1 MAVTLEEFVNQ
12 ISFKIDERGLRQAES
27 RIAQFGRKM
36 EDVGKKLTVGV
47 SLPLAALSG
56 FSIKAAADAEE
67 TASKFGVVFGEVTDK
82 ANAMS
87 QELIESYGLS
97 RNESKK
103 LLADTGDL
111 LSGFGF
117 TGEKALELS
126 ADVQK
131 LAVDLASFTN
141 VAGGSEMASQALTK
155 ALLGEREQVKQLGI
169 AILEEDVKKKM
180 AEQRT
185 RGLTFETERQAKAY
199 ATLAI
204 AQEQSK
210 NAIGDFAR
218 TSQSLSN
225 QMKMFNKL
233 LENVQITFG
242 RLLIE
247 GLEIDKVFIGLNKTL
262 GRFDSWL
269 RKISPA
275 QRRLVAVFV
284 ALGIAAGPVLLVFGN
299 LLLLFKLLGVA
310 MLPFLAVMGK
320 VVLILGALFL
330 IIDDIIAF
338 LEGRDSVIGL
348 WVKFWEDM
356 GARLRQFVLGWSEFF
371 EGIGAKLHQF
381 TEAWSMFFEGVGA
394 GVYQWVENAKNTIVN
409 GFLGAFN
416 AVKAGAQNLL
426 GDIPLIGRFFE
437 GVGASVHQ
445 WVENAK
451 NTIIDGF
458 LGAFNAVKAGAQNL
472 LGDIPLIG
480 RFFEGAGQAG
490 TVPTGRNAGLGAVSS
505 NRSVNVNSRINVGV
519 PNGTSEEQVRA
530 VRAAA
535 EAGAAASFDKAIT
548 EALMTNPVSE

>member
-1 MAVTLEEFVNQ
+1 MAITLEEFVNS
-12 ISFKIDERGLRQAES
+12 ISFKVDERGLRQAEN

-36 EDVGKKLTVGV
+36 EDVGKKLTVGI

-67 TASKFGVVFGEVTDK
+67 TASKFGVVFSEVSNEAEK
-82 ANAMS
+82 MS
-87 QELIESYGLS
+87 EELISSYGLS

-103 LLADTGDL
+103 LLSDTGDL

-117 TGEKALELS
+117 TGQKALELS
-126 ADVQK
+126 GEVQK

-169 AILEEDVKKKM
+169 AILEEDVKKKI
-180 AEQRT
+180 AEQRA

-218 TSQSLSN
+218 TNQSLSN
-225 QMKMFNKL
+225 QMKAFGKL

-242 RLLIE
+242 KLLIE
-247 GLEIDKVFIGLNKTL
+247 GLEIDKVFISLNKTL

-284 ALGIAAGPVLLVFGN
+284 ALGIAAGPVLLALGKI
-299 LLLLFKLLGVA
+299 LLLFKLIGIGL
-310 MLPFLAVMGK
+310 LPFLVVMGK
-320 VVLILGALFL
+320 VLLVLGLLYIA
-330 IIDDIIAF
+330 IDEIVAF

-348 WVKFWEDM
+348 WVKFWENM
-356 GARLRQFVLGWSEFF
+356 GARLRQFVVGWSEFFESIGAKIHQFTEMWSEFF
-371 EGIGAKLHQF
+371 EGIGAN
-381 TEAWSMFFEGVGA
+381 VN
-394 GVYQWVENAKNTIVN
+394 QWVESAKNSIVN
-409 GFLGAFN
+409 GFMSAFN
-416 AVKAGAQNLL
+416 TVRNGARGLL
-426 GDIPLIGRFFE
+426 SDIPLIGRFFE
-437 GVGASVHQ
+437 NAGQPGAVGA
-445 WVENAK
+445 
-451 NTIIDGF
+451 
-458 LGAFNAVKAGAQNL
+458 
-472 LGDIPLIG
+472 
-480 RFFEGAGQAG
+480 G
-490 TVPTGRNAGLGAVSS
+490 TRNAGLGGVSN
-505 NRSVNVNSRINVGV
+505 NRSVSVNSRINVGV
-519 PNGTSEEQVRA
+519 PAGTSEEQIRA

-548 EALMTNPVSE
+548 EALFSNPVSE